1 MTTAFF
7 DRIIYIHG
15 FGSSSN
21 GNKVSLLKEIAKEL
35 ELDLIAVDYDSSAS
49 YEDCV
54 AKIKA
59 QIPTDGNSMFIGT
72 SLGAFYAITLAN
84 MTENPCIVL
93 NPSLDPYHSLRKYL
107 DKLVNGLFSN
117 ISAIESYQG
126 KSFPKPQYGC
136 RAMFE
141 TGDDVLDHSAAI
153 EHLKEHAAINI
164 IEGGSHRFESYDLL
178 KKEIID
184 LNNRGVFDYDED

>member
-1 MTTAFF
+1 MSIPFF

-21 GNKVSLLKEIAKEL
+21 GNKVSFLREVTKEL

-54 AKIKA
+54 AKISA
-59 QIPTDGNSMFIGT
+59 QVPSDGNSMFIGT

-84 MTENPCIVL
+84 MTGNPSIVL

-107 DKLVNGLFSN
+107 DKPVNGLFSN
-117 ISAIESYQG
+117 SSAIESYQG
-126 KSFPKPQYGC
+126 KSFPKPRYGC

-141 TGDDVLDHSAAI
+141 TGDEVLDHNAAI
-153 EHLKEHAAINI
+153 EHLKEHAAIKV

>member
-1 MTTAFF
+1 MSIAFF

-21 GNKVSLLKEIAKEL
+21 GNKVSFLKEIAEEL
-35 ELDLIAVDYDSSAS
+35 ELDLIAVDYDTSAS

-59 QIPTDGNSMFIGT
+59 QIPADGNSMFIGT

-107 DKLVNGLFSN
+107 DKPVNGLFSN

-153 EHLKEHAAINI
+153 KNLKEHAAINI

-184 LNNRGVFDYDED
+184 LKNRGVFDYDED